1 MIEQIM
7 NLLQTIGI
15 EGEAAS
21 YMAGGALI
29 ILVIV
34 LCIVGT
40 FLANKM
46 IIRLVTYYVKNNKY
60 TWDDKMLE
68 HKVFHRLAHLIP
80 PLIIRFFA
88 GTFPAYQGW
97 IENSTTVYMIC
108 VMLFVMDAFLNAVDA
123 IYRTY
128 EISKIK
134 PIKGFLQVIKIVVMI
149 IGGISILAVLMG
161 EKPTVLLGGIGALT
175 AVFTLVF
182 KDSILGFVA
191 GVQLT
196 TNDMVRLGDWIEM
209 PKYSADGIVVD
220 LSLNTVKVEN
230 FDRTITTIPAYA
242 LISDSFR
249 NWRGMEMAGGRRIK
263 RSINL
268 DISSITFCSED
279 MLERFK
285 KTPYLKN
292 YIEQKSE
299 ELQRYNSIQS
309 IDMTERINGR
319 RLTNIGV
326 FRIYV
331 QSYLAQHPGIHQ
343 EMTLMV
349 RQLASDGR
357 GLPLEIYGFTSSTD
371 WTKYENTQSD
381 IFDHLLAVLP
391 QFGLRVF
398 QEPTGYDFQRL

>member
-1 MIEQIM
+1 MVEQIM

-68 HKVFHRLAHLIP
+68 HKVFHRIAHLIP

-88 GTFPAYQGW
+88 GAFPAYKGW
-97 IENSTTVYMIC
+97 IEKGTTVYMIC

-128 EISKIK
+128 EISKSK
-134 PIKGFLQVIKIVVMI
+134 PIKGFLQVIKIVLMI
-149 IGGISILAVLMG
+149 IGGIIIIAVPMG

-196 TNDMVRLGDWIEM
+196 TDDMVRLGDWIEM
-209 PKYSADGIVVD
+209 PKYSADGVVID

-230 FDRTITTIPAYA
+230 FDRTITTLPAYA
-242 LISDSFR
+242 LISDSFK

-268 DISSITFCSED
+268 DISSISFCSED

-285 KTPYLKN
+285 KIPYLKN
-292 YIEQKSE
+292 YMEQKRE
-299 ELQRYNSIQS
+299 ELERYNRSQGM
-309 IDMTERINGR
+309 DMTEMINGR

-331 QSYLAQHPGIHQ
+331 QSYLAHHPGIHQ

-371 WTKYENTQSD
+371 WTKYENIQSD

>member
-1 MIEQIM
+1 
-7 NLLQTIGI
+7 
-15 EGEAAS
+15 
-21 YMAGGALI
+21 
-29 ILVIV
+29 
-34 LCIVGT
+34 
-40 FLANKM
+40 
-46 IIRLVTYYVKNNKY
+46 
-60 TWDDKMLE
+60 MLE
-68 HKVFHRLAHLIP
+68 HKVFHRIAHLIP

-88 GTFPAYQGW
+88 GAFPAYKGW
-97 IENSTTVYMIC
+97 IEKGTTVYMIC

-128 EISKIK
+128 EISKSK
-134 PIKGFLQVIKIVVMI
+134 PIKGFLQVIKIVLMI
-149 IGGISILAVLMG
+149 IGGIIIIAVPMG

-196 TNDMVRLGDWIEM
+196 TDDMVRLGDWIEM
-209 PKYSADGIVVD
+209 PKYSADGVVID

-230 FDRTITTIPAYA
+230 FDRTITTLPAYA
-242 LISDSFR
+242 LISDSFK

-268 DISSITFCSED
+268 DISSISFCSED

-285 KTPYLKN
+285 KIPYLKN
-292 YIEQKSE
+292 YMEQKRE
-299 ELQRYNSIQS
+299 ELERYNRSQGM
-309 IDMTERINGR
+309 DMTEMINGR

-331 QSYLAQHPGIHQ
+331 QSYLAHHPGIHQ

-371 WTKYENTQSD
+371 WTKYENIQSD